1 MVKPTLMQSLLGLPS
16 QTYNFPQTKDYY
28 SSKPNLV
35 RAANSGINIG
45 SGSIIDPDANSITRM
60 SESLAGENIGHVRSS
75 YASSYSTVR
84 SSLSDASSSS
94 VTPSRSM
101 RAEPPVRQDSNHHL
115 IRATAS
121 SSLSRNA
128 IPPSESYHIPSLSLP
143 SRQSPPSSQ
152 IGSSNRRK
160 QTPPNLSPSAY
171 PPPPQPQPHQ
181 SEGEGDEEEEG
192 TDVFYTPRSS
202 LYSSVS
208 SRTSLSA
215 STAMIIDP
223 KAIVT
228 ALLPSSLEQ
237 SKSTRGTR
245 TPSDSSTLSFSS
257 SASSSDY
264 GDDISMFSSSSKAT
278 TSTRITS
285 PVGSDFGSQN
295 RAAAPNNVETITI
308 ASSSTSNGQGSN
320 TMRGPRPLAQTA
332 TKPRRRSANEA
343 RRLKYTDED
352 WAKDV
357 RWLGPSSAA
366 PAASNK
372 RPAESQATRMN
383 ANAVAT
389 RTYVPRARPQPTYP
403 PAAKSAETRRRASR
417 RHSGGSRG
425 SRSSRGRMSAL
436 LEEDESEDSDFTPG
450 ASSAE
455 VSRAPSPVQEEEPQP
470 DERPSPQKSSPL
482 KATVTRSASL
492 TSSHTVTPRK
502 TTSTTT
508 NPPVGDSE
516 RTPQFP
522 ALPNPSPGRDGT
534 RQWFE
539 SSSAENPDD
548 WESPDARLQAYARGN
563 GTRRRSYSN
572 TRPLSRSNSIAHT
585 TQTSDT
591 TTYTNSLPTFNLP
604 TPLSTTTSP
613 ANGYTGLT
621 LPVAGYSSNGKA
633 DVGDGKI
640 DLARAGIAQTTM
652 ATVEIVRGVAEAQ
665 SGTNGSSSSPRKKR
679 RTLSI
684 SLKFLGTM
692 KVGKGKHMSD
702 TPTHLLDALPLPVA
716 FTAHLPPPSN
726 IPSSHILV
734 QVFAVGLD
742 ALDSLLVHDKLNE
755 GTKKSAGYIPGR
767 SLAGRVIEC
776 GWEVKGD
783 VCKKGEWVIA
793 LLDVK
798 KSGALSEFIV
808 VERHRVHRAPQPRP
822 RPTSLFPPS
831 NRRSHVRSASLPQHM
846 NSSPSHSNPPVPAWD
861 PFSIEELALLPLCAL
876 SAHRAIRTFSDVIAS
891 SKPSSSSGMEHQ
903 PRTIL
908 ILQGHDGPGGMAAQM
923 LSRRGVRI
931 VVQVPASVVHS
942 SDDDSSALSDEET
955 RIIIRRNP
963 DKQSMT
969 PNSLRKR
976 TLRERVEARLRNWGV
991 EELCIG
997 EPLEVL
1003 QRLLREGCSFDAIL
1017 DTVGGSEVW
1026 ELSQK
1031 LLLTDPPIV
1040 FSDFMPTTPVNES
1053 PKKRSMDSR
1062 RIAEKK
1068 ERKRYYTQF
1077 TTLVGHNPDRPIPS
1091 AHDNLLS
1098 GFRSLRRTDSKSVK
1112 MGPSG
1117 LSVSSSRESFMS
1129 TTTLS
1134 GSLDG
1139 KPKVKRIANYAWIN
1153 VTADVDFEGEDIRD
1167 SLGVVVGMVEEG
1179 WIRPWIK
1186 DGEDDGSGKIVSFD
1200 KCPEVFRRDS
1210 AGPVGILKDGGTC
1223 VVKIK

>member
-35 RAANSGINIG
+35 RAANSGNNIG

-128 IPPSESYHIPSLSLP
+128 IPSSESYHIPSPSLP

-152 IGSSNRRK
+152 IGPSNRRK

-295 RAAAPNNVETITI
+295 RVAAPNNVETITI

-389 RTYVPRARPQPTYP
+389 RTYVPRARAQPTYP

-492 TSSHTVTPRK
+492 TSSHTVTPH
-502 TTSTTT
+502 
-508 NPPVGDSE
+508 
-516 RTPQFP
+516 
-522 ALPNPSPGRDGT
+522 
-534 RQWFE
+534 
-539 SSSAENPDD
+539 
-548 WESPDARLQAYARGN
+548 ARLQAYAR
-563 GTRRRSYSN
+563 
-572 TRPLSRSNSIAHT
+572 
-585 TQTSDT
+585 DT

-831 NRRSHVRSASLPQHM
+831 NRRSHIRSASLPQHM

-969 PNSLRKR
+969 PNGLRKR

-1068 ERKRYYTQF
+1068 QRKRYYTQF

-1186 DGEDDGSGKIVSFD
+1186 DGEDGGSGKIVSFD